1 MSMLTNNKLN
11 EILIKEGIRKSD
23 LVKISGLSSST
34 VSKIANFK
42 MVPSLVT
49 QSKIANSINNIIKKE
64 KYIIDDF
71 NF

>member
-1 MSMLTNNKLN
+1 MVIKNKLN

-23 LVKISGLSSST
+23 LVKTSGLSSST
-34 VSKIANFK
+34 ISKIANFK
-42 MVPSLVT
+42 MIPSLIT
-49 QSKIANSINNIIKKE
+49 QSKIANSINNIIQKE

>member
-1 MSMLTNNKLN
+1 MQNNNKLN

-34 VSKIANFK
+34 ISKIADFK
-42 MVPSLVT
+42 MIPSVIT
-49 QSKIANSINNIIKKE
+49 QSKITNSINNIVKKE